1 MIKKHF
7 VFSYTNILAREI
19 EKKNYFSFTR
29 KIFNL
34 FYKLLINIL
43 KKLLGFSINLDNN
56 KASNK
61 FFNLSINDL
70 FEYFNCDKGSNF
82 KITENKRIKAH
93 NYSVF
98 YEKYLNKIKNENF
111 NFLELGSHE
120 GKGIAAFYHFFPNAK
135 LIGANINPFQM
146 RYYSNRIEEVYI
158 DVSSKK
164 ILQNFINYFDN
175 RFQII
180 IDDAS
185 HNLRDILIT
194 LPILFKKLNS
204 GGFYVIED
212 INQFDVFKNLNPTRE
227 KLTPIKILKF
237 MQENKS
243 FDSDFISKEDVNYL
257 KENIAEYHFEK
268 GEMVMNGYNISDIV
282 FLKKRWLKK

>member
-7 VFSYTNILAREI
+7 VFSYTNILAREF
-19 EKKNYFSFTR
+19 EKKNYFGFAR

-43 KKLLGFSINLDNN
+43 KRIFGFSTNLDNN
-56 KASNK
+56 KTSNK
-61 FFNLSINDL
+61 VFNFSINDL

-82 KITENKRIKAH
+82 QITENKRIKAH

-98 YEKYLNKIKNENF
+98 YEKYFNKVKNEKF

-164 ILQNFINYFDN
+164 ILQNFTNYFDN

-227 KLTPIKILKF
+227 KLTPIKILKY

-243 FDSDFISKEDVNYL
+243 FDSDFISKDDVNYL

-268 GEMVMNGYNISDIV
+268 GEMVVNGYNISDIV
-282 FLKKRWLKK
+282 FLRKR

>member
-82 KITENKRIKAH
+82 KISENKRIKAH

-282 FLKKRWLKK
+282 FLKKR

>member
-1 MIKKHF
+1 
-7 VFSYTNILAREI
+7 
-19 EKKNYFSFTR
+19 
-29 KIFNL
+29 
-34 FYKLLINIL
+34 
-43 KKLLGFSINLDNN
+43 
-56 KASNK
+56 
-61 FFNLSINDL
+61 
-70 FEYFNCDKGSNF
+70 
-82 KITENKRIKAH
+82 
-93 NYSVF
+93 
-98 YEKYLNKIKNENF
+98 
-111 NFLELGSHE
+111 
-120 GKGIAAFYHFFPNAK
+120 
-135 LIGANINPFQM
+135 M

-164 ILQNFINYFDN
+164 ILQNFTNYFDN

-212 INQFDVFKNLNPTRE
+212 VNQFDVFKNLNPTRE
-227 KLTPIKILKF
+227 KLTPIKILKY

-243 FDSDFISKEDVNYL
+243 FDSDFISKDDVNYL

-268 GEMVMNGYNISDIV
+268 GEMVVNGYNISDIV
-282 FLKKRWLKK
+282 FLRKR